1 MFTSYSI
8 YGHESSSSCSFESI
22 TFFIRFISLFDLH
35 QNSRIIV
42 IPIVLTMAVELLK
55 NLLQGEHPPSSM
67 LAENRASCSYTPRQN
82 RATVGLR
89 LAGLLSARV
98 SAHTVTH
105 NGEHPFL
112 LSRVYNPEC
121 VLVIAPSACLAYC
134 RIFYLHRFYK

>member
-1 MFTSYSI
+1 M
-8 YGHESSSSCSFESI
+8 
-22 TFFIRFISLFDLH
+22 ISVYLLLDLR
-35 QNSRIIV
+35 SRIIF
-42 IPIVLTMAVELLK
+42 IMQPYNCHPHSSDNGCRASQEPPL
-55 NLLQGEHPPSSM
+55 GEHPPSSM

-112 LSRVYNPEC
+112 LSRVYNPER